1 MDKIEKLLRKI
12 NKKSREQLLTIIT
25 RLLAGE
31 RHGLNIKRLIG
42 TDFCRLRSGRFR
54 IIFHYEGKNKEI
66 IIDSIKLRDE
76 NTYNENTY
84 K

>member
-12 NKKSREQLLTIIT
+12 SQKSREQLLLVISK
-25 RLLAGE
+25 LLSGQKA
-31 RHGLNIKRLIG
+31 GLNIKKLKG
-42 TDFCRLRSGRFR
+42 TDFFRLRSGRFR
-54 IIFHYEGKNKEI
+54 IIFHYEDNSKEI

-76 NTYNENTY
+76 NTY

>member
-12 NKKSREQLLTIIT
+12 SKKQRENFLSIIEKLLNNNKK
-25 RLLAGE
+25 
-31 RHGLNIKRLIG
+31 GLDIKKLKN
-42 TDFCRLRSGRFR
+42 TDFYRLRAGRFR
-54 IIFHYEGKNKEI
+54 IIYHKENKEI

-76 NTYNENTY
+76 NTY

>member
-12 NKKSREQLLTIIT
+12 SQKSREQLLLVISK
-25 RLLAGE
+25 LLSGQNT
-31 RHGLNIKRLIG
+31 GLNIKKLKG
-42 TDFCRLRSGRFR
+42 TDFFRLRSGRFR
-54 IIFHYEGKNKEI
+54 IIFHYEDNSKEI

-76 NTYNENTY
+76 NTY

>member
-12 NKKSREQLLTIIT
+12 SQKNREQLLVIISK
-25 RLLAGE
+25 LLAGQKNS
-31 RHGLNIKRLIG
+31 LDIKKLQS
-42 TDFCRLRSGRFR
+42 TDFYRFRSGRFR
-54 IIFHYEGKNKEI
+54 IIFHYEGRSKEI

-76 NTYNENTY
+76 NTY